1 MNEEEITDSEQLLS
15 EIRSLI
21 AKKDFTSLRSLV
33 EDHSPIVVADA
44 IKLMD
49 YDQAEDKRDVI
60 LLFKTIQNEYTAEIF
75 SYLDQ
80 DQQQTIVEAFSEAD
94 IQNLIRDMSTDDLI
108 DFVEE
113 LPSNLVS
120 KVLQATDKEN
130 RGNINRFLNYN
141 EDSAGSI
148 MTSEYVEIKKS
159 ATAKEALDKIKSI
172 GKGAE
177 TVATTFVVDES
188 RKLIGTLSLE
198 ELVFAKD
205 DTPITEIMNTDYTE
219 VYTNTDQE
227 EVARIFKKYDI
238 PVLPVVNTEGRLL
251 GIITFDDVMDVIEEE
266 NTEDL
271 QKMAAIT
278 PVDTPYLKTGVFK
291 LAKSRVVW
299 LLVLMLSA
307 TLTGLLLNNFESLL
321 MVVPVLTVFV
331 PMLMDTSGNAGNQ
344 TTTVVTRA
352 LALGEV
358 KLSDYPKVLW
368 KEFRVA
374 LITGFFVSAFNF
386 LWIFIELK
394 TGIIDS
400 TGGATNYPE
409 WLLALLVSI
418 TMYAIIVMAKT
429 LGSSLPMLA
438 KLIHLDPALMA
449 GPLITT
455 ILDVSSLAVYFLL
468 TKLILGL

>member
-1 MNEEEITDSEQLLS
+1 M
-15 EIRSLI
+15 
-21 AKKDFTSLRSLV
+21 
-33 EDHSPIVVADA
+33 
-44 IKLMD
+44 
-49 YDQAEDKRDVI
+49 
-60 LLFKTIQNEYTAEIF
+60 
-75 SYLDQ
+75 
-80 DQQQTIVEAFSEAD
+80 
-94 IQNLIRDMSTDDLI
+94 
-108 DFVEE
+108 
-113 LPSNLVS
+113 
-120 KVLQATDKEN
+120 
-130 RGNINRFLNYN
+130 
-141 EDSAGSI
+141 
-148 MTSEYVEIKKS
+148 
-159 ATAKEALDKIKSI
+159 
-172 GKGAE
+172 
-177 TVATTFVVDES
+177 
-188 RKLIGTLSLE
+188 
-198 ELVFAKD
+198 FAKD

-455 ILDVSSLAVYFLL
+455 ILDVSSLAVYFVLA
-468 TKLILGL
+468 KLILGL

>member
-1 MNEEEITDSEQLLS
+1 
-15 EIRSLI
+15 
-21 AKKDFTSLRSLV
+21 
-33 EDHSPIVVADA
+33 
-44 IKLMD
+44 
-49 YDQAEDKRDVI
+49 
-60 LLFKTIQNEYTAEIF
+60 
-75 SYLDQ
+75 
-80 DQQQTIVEAFSEAD
+80 
-94 IQNLIRDMSTDDLI
+94 
-108 DFVEE
+108 
-113 LPSNLVS
+113 
-120 KVLQATDKEN
+120 
-130 RGNINRFLNYN
+130 
-141 EDSAGSI
+141 
-148 MTSEYVEIKKS
+148 MTSEYVEIKKT

-374 LITGFFVSAFNF
+374 LITGLFISAFNF
-386 LWIFIELK
+386 IWIFIELK
-394 TGIIDS
+394 TGIIDA
-400 TGGATNYPE
+400 TGGSY
-409 WLLALLVSI
+409 
-418 TMYAIIVMAKT
+418 K
-429 LGSSLPMLA
+429 LP
-438 KLIHLDPALMA
+438 
-449 GPLITT
+449 
-455 ILDVSSLAVYFLL
+455 
-468 TKLILGL
+468 

>member
-1 MNEEEITDSEQLLS
+1 
-15 EIRSLI
+15 
-21 AKKDFTSLRSLV
+21 
-33 EDHSPIVVADA
+33 
-44 IKLMD
+44 
-49 YDQAEDKRDVI
+49 
-60 LLFKTIQNEYTAEIF
+60 
-75 SYLDQ
+75 
-80 DQQQTIVEAFSEAD
+80 
-94 IQNLIRDMSTDDLI
+94 
-108 DFVEE
+108 
-113 LPSNLVS
+113 
-120 KVLQATDKEN
+120 
-130 RGNINRFLNYN
+130 
-141 EDSAGSI
+141 
-148 MTSEYVEIKKS
+148 MTSEYVEIKKT

-374 LITGFFVSAFNF
+374 LITGLFISAFNF
-386 LWIFIELK
+386 IWIFIELK
-394 TGIIDS
+394 TGIIDA

-409 WLLALLVSI
+409 WLLALLVSL
-418 TMYAIIVMAKT
+418 TMYLIIVMAKT

-468 TKLILGL
+468 AKLILGL

>member
-1 MNEEEITDSEQLLS
+1 MNEEEITDSEQLLT

-33 EDHSPIVVADA
+33 EDRSPIVVADA

-141 EDSAGSI
+141 DDSAGSI
-148 MTSEYVEIKKS
+148 MTSEYVEIKKT

-227 EVARIFKKYDI
+227 EVARIFKNMI
-238 PVLPVVNTEGRLL
+238 
-251 GIITFDDVMDVIEEE
+251 
-266 NTEDL
+266 
-271 QKMAAIT
+271 
-278 PVDTPYLKTGVFK
+278 
-291 LAKSRVVW
+291 
-299 LLVLMLSA
+299 
-307 TLTGLLLNNFESLL
+307 
-321 MVVPVLTVFV
+321 
-331 PMLMDTSGNAGNQ
+331 
-344 TTTVVTRA
+344 
-352 LALGEV
+352 
-358 KLSDYPKVLW
+358 
-368 KEFRVA
+368 
-374 LITGFFVSAFNF
+374 F
-386 LWIFIELK
+386 LFYQL
-394 TGIIDS
+394 
-400 TGGATNYPE
+400 
-409 WLLALLVSI
+409 
-418 TMYAIIVMAKT
+418 
-429 LGSSLPMLA
+429 
-438 KLIHLDPALMA
+438 
-449 GPLITT
+449 
-455 ILDVSSLAVYFLL
+455 
-468 TKLILGL
+468 LILKEDC

>member
-1 MNEEEITDSEQLLS
+1 
-15 EIRSLI
+15 
-21 AKKDFTSLRSLV
+21 
-33 EDHSPIVVADA
+33 
-44 IKLMD
+44 
-49 YDQAEDKRDVI
+49 
-60 LLFKTIQNEYTAEIF
+60 
-75 SYLDQ
+75 
-80 DQQQTIVEAFSEAD
+80 
-94 IQNLIRDMSTDDLI
+94 
-108 DFVEE
+108 
-113 LPSNLVS
+113 
-120 KVLQATDKEN
+120 
-130 RGNINRFLNYN
+130 
-141 EDSAGSI
+141 
-148 MTSEYVEIKKS
+148 
-159 ATAKEALDKIKSI
+159 
-172 GKGAE
+172 
-177 TVATTFVVDES
+177 
-188 RKLIGTLSLE
+188 
-198 ELVFAKD
+198 
-205 DTPITEIMNTDYTE
+205 
-219 VYTNTDQE
+219 
-227 EVARIFKKYDI
+227 
-238 PVLPVVNTEGRLL
+238 
-251 GIITFDDVMDVIEEE
+251 MDVIEEE

-374 LITGFFVSAFNF
+374 LITGLFISAFNF
-386 LWIFIELK
+386 IWIFIELK
-394 TGIIDS
+394 TGIIDA

-409 WLLALLVSI
+409 WLLALLVSL
-418 TMYAIIVMAKT
+418 TMYLIIVMAKT

-438 KLIHLDPALMA
+438 KLIHLAPALMA

-468 TKLILGL
+468 AKLILGL

>member
-1 MNEEEITDSEQLLS
+1 MNEEEITDSEQLLA

-108 DFVEE
+108 DFVD
-113 LPSNLVS
+113 N
-120 KVLQATDKEN
+120 D
-130 RGNINRFLNYN
+130 
-141 EDSAGSI
+141 DSAGSI
-148 MTSEYVEIKKS
+148 MTSEYVEIKKT

-251 GIITFDDVMDVIEEE
+251 GIITFDDVMDVTEEE

-374 LITGFFVSAFNF
+374 LITGLFISAFNF
-386 LWIFIELK
+386 IWIFIELK
-394 TGIIDS
+394 TGIIDA

-409 WLLALLVSI
+409 WLLALLVSLA
-418 TMYAIIVMAKT
+418 MYLIIVMAKT

-468 TKLILGL
+468 AKLILGL